1 MDELPNDLCSPNRF
15 VASFKNVL
23 ETGPA
28 GAALTVAP
36 DSRKLYAGME
46 QEPDNLNEAGAGQD
60 AQQVMGAE
68 TAAGNGIKRRILV
81 VGSEAVGPESKAPAA
96 GCWRLAEELSGG
108 HDVILA
114 LPATTS
120 YAHSDFAVLYYNNRN
135 IRLIA
140 GGCDM
145 VFCDEAVLE
154 SHPALAEAGVP
165 VVSSLEV
172 PPGGLTL
179 PPVVKKGRGPL
190 HYLRRFRY
198 HMRTSGLKA
207 LLRYNFMLLKNRVKG
222 RLRNRG
228 R

>member
-1 MDELPNDLCSPNRF
+1 M
-15 VASFKNVL
+15 
-23 ETGPA
+23 
-28 GAALTVAP
+28 AP

-46 QEPDNLNEAGAGQD
+46 QEPDNLDRAAAGQD

-68 TAAGNGIKRRILV
+68 AAAGNSINRRILV
-81 VGSEAVGPESKAPAA
+81 VGSEAVGPDSKSPAA

-120 YAHSDFAVLYYNNRN
+120 YAHRDFAVLYYNNRN

-140 GGCDM
+140 GGCDI

-154 SHPALAEAGVP
+154 SYPALAEAGVP

-179 PPVVKKGRGPL
+179 PPVVKKGRGPR
-190 HYLRRFRY
+190 HYLKRFRY
-198 HMRTSGLKA
+198 HMRTSGLMA
-207 LLRYNFMLLKNRVKG
+207 VLRYSFMLLKNRLKG
-222 RLRNRG
+222 RLRGRG